1 MKKLD
6 VEHYLYIYTIRK
18 EMQKKGITNPN
29 ENVKKFTRE
38 LVEILEKM
46 PLDEEIILKESS
58 FYDSK
63 GRLLIKFPPLEN

>member
-6 VEHYLYIYTIRK
+6 VEHYLYIYTVRK
-18 EMQKKGITNPN
+18 EMQEKGVTNPS
-29 ENVKKFTRE
+29 ENIKKFTCE
-38 LVEILEKM
+38 FVEILEKM
-46 PLDEEIILKESS
+46 QLDEEIILKESS